1 MLVLLTTHIMGFR
14 RLGQV
19 DRHDIVVCIGVHEVL
34 IDEGAW
40 RDDTGHLAGVHQT
53 ARLDL
58 FRGVVGELLGN
69 GYMAVEVLD
78 EELEKAV

>member
-1 MLVLLTTHIMGFR
+1 
-14 RLGQV
+14 
-19 DRHDIVVCIGVHEVL
+19 
-34 IDEGAW
+34 
-40 RDDTGHLAGVHQT
+40 VHQT

-58 FRGVVGELLGN
+58 FRGVVGKLLGN